1 MFEKTDQL
9 LFDKDNP
16 NGKINTSTD
25 VIAGML
31 QNIPVLCDENVVGF
45 IKSVTNI
52 TPSKIYGTIIYFYS
66 DEYTD
71 MKNYTVNIDIISP
84 NPLFFDVT
92 SVMDIKVEHDK
103 TWLLSWS
110 VLYYYWRRRI
120 WNI

>member
-103 TWLLSWS
+103 T
-110 VLYYYWRRRI
+110 
-120 WNI
+120 